1 MLILLVS
8 TVTIERVLSAMK
20 IVETRLHSKMEN
32 EFIVNSLITYIE
44 KDIAK
49 LFDDDSIIDTF
60 DLKKKRKTQLGI
72 PSFSR

>member
-8 TVTIERVLSAMK
+8 TVTIERVLSVMK
-20 IVETRLHSKMEN
+20 IVETRLHSKIED

-44 KDIAK
+44 KNIAK

-60 DLKKKRKTQLGI
+60 DLKKKRKAQLEI